1 MERGS
6 LYLEVKSVGTENDS
20 GYLEGY
26 GAVKGNIDGVNDVIV
41 DGAFENLDH
50 LMVKGFMSDAHK
62 WDSAVGYVVEARED
76 KHGLWIKMA
85 FHSTPDAQNLRT
97 KVLERVAAGKE
108 VGLSIGYYTKEAETG
123 IYNGQQ
129 VRFLKKIE
137 VFEVSVA
144 LMPVNDQAK
153 VLATKGHSEPRTKQF
168 QDLTAQVE
176 DYIQR
181 LQEIKEK
188 GSSDQ
193 RLAKFRDELSAVAA
207 ICLDAIGDLEAKTDQ
222 AEFDSFPDGW
232 TDVLARAEQLIK

>member
-20 GYLEGY
+20 GYVEGY
-26 GAVKGNIDGVNDVIV
+26 GAVKGNIDTYKDVIL
-41 DGAFENLDH
+41 DGAFENLDQ
-50 LMVKGFMSDAHK
+50 LMVKGFMSDAHN

-76 KHGLWIKMA
+76 EHGLWIKMA

-97 KVLERVAAGKE
+97 KVAERVAAGKE
-108 VGLSIGYYTKEAETG
+108 VGMSIGYYTKEAENGT
-123 IYNGQQ
+123 YNGQQ

-137 VFEVSVA
+137 VFEVSVV
-144 LMPVNDQAK
+144 LMPANDQAK
-153 VLATKGHSEPRTKQF
+153 VLAAKGHSEPRAKQF

-181 LQEIKEK
+181 LHEIKEK
-188 GSSDQ
+188 GANDE

-207 ICLDAIGDLEAKTDQ
+207 LCLDAIGELEAKTDQ

-232 TDVLARAEQLIK
+232 QDVLARAEQLIK